1 MTDIASTQV
10 PARKSRLW
18 LWILLGVSVLGLLIV
33 LLVGAILYGVEAS
46 LHSSDVYAVAINQ
59 AQNSPCVVRALGS
72 PVVPKWFVSGNISVE
87 NDDGSADME
96 IPLHG
101 PKGSG
106 SVHVVATKSEGKWKI
121 DALTVL
127 DSVGQIQLLPDPSP
141 CP

>member
-1 MTDIASTQV
+1 
-10 PARKSRLW
+10 
-18 LWILLGVSVLGLLIV
+18 
-33 LLVGAILYGVEAS
+33 
-46 LHSSDVYAVAINQ
+46 
-59 AQNSPCVVRALGS
+59 
-72 PVVPKWFVSGNISVE
+72 
-87 NDDGSADME
+87 ME